1 MTDSARQ
8 LVTIEDWVAQD
19 DDARMEL
26 VEGHFVRK
34 ALPSL
39 DHSFA
44 QARVLSSLTRLG
56 GQGGPGPDEGW
67 WIGTEVHVIYSGR
80 PNGFIHDIA
89 GWRKSTRD
97 CGSR

>member
-8 LVTIEDWVAQD
+8 LVTIEDWVALD

-44 QARVLSSLTRLG
+44 QSRVLSSLTRLG
-56 GQGGPGPDEGW
+56 GPGGPGPDEGW
-67 WIGTEVHVIYSGR
+67 WIGTEVGLCHEADQVLHGQASCR
-80 PNGFIHDIA
+80 L
-89 GWRKSTRD
+89 S
-97 CGSR
+97 